1 MQTARGVR
9 LWRILGFLL
18 PYWKTALF
26 ILALTLAIASLNSVE
41 PLVQKIIFDSLA
53 KYVTAARVSDH
64 RRFILNAIGGLML
77 LALLRELVSAGSNYL
92 SWKLR
97 LQTNY
102 KLLDAA
108 VGRIYNLSLSCHQ
121 NQTIGSLLTR
131 LDRGINGFST
141 ALFELS
147 FNLLPSLLYVGSTL
161 VLMLY
166 LNWRL
171 SLIALLFAPLPAIL
185 GVYAGRIGSQRE
197 RRLMARWMEIYSRFN
212 EAMTSIKTVKS
223 FVMEDSEHARFLGEV
238 NRTNSMVSR
247 GVRVDCLFTSSKNIL
262 MALGRITVMGY
273 GAYLTLQGQI
283 TIGTL
288 VAFLGYINGL
298 FNPML
303 GLAGLCETLQKAKV
317 YLDTIFEIIDAPP
330 KILDSE
336 DAISMDAVEGQ
347 VEFEAVS
354 FGYSQDRLVLKNVS
368 FCAKPGSVVAL
379 VGPSGA
385 GKTTIVDLIS
395 RFYDPLSGSVLID
408 GIDVKKM
415 TQRSLRKHV
424 GMVLQDTALFN
435 DTIKNNIAY
444 ARPDAAAEE
453 IVAAAEAA
461 NAHCFIERLAE
472 GYETKLGER
481 ATFLSGGERQ
491 RIAIARTILK
501 NPAIFIFDEASSQL
515 DSESEMLI
523 QGAVQRL
530 ILGKTAFIIAHRLS
544 TIVNADLILVMK
556 DGQILEQGNHEQLV
570 RRRGLYHRL
579 VSFQSIPLHAD
590 S

>member
-1 MQTARGVR
+1 MQTPSGVR
-9 LWRILGFLL
+9 LWRILGFLR

-26 ILALTLAIASLNSVE
+26 ILALTLAVASLNSVE
-41 PLVQKIIFDSLA
+41 PLVQKLIFDSLA
-53 KYVTAARVSDH
+53 KYLTAPPESDH
-64 RRFILNAIGGLML
+64 RRFMLSAVGGLLL
-77 LALLRELVSAGSNYL
+77 LALLREVVSAGSNYL

-108 VGRIYNLSLSCHQ
+108 VGRIYNLSLGCHQ

-141 ALFELS
+141 VLYDLS
-147 FNLLPSLLYVGSTL
+147 FNLLPSLLYLGSTL
-161 VLMLY
+161 IFMVY
-166 LNWRL
+166 LNWKL
-171 SLIALLFAPLPAIL
+171 SLVALLFAPLPAIV
-185 GVYAGRIGSQRE
+185 GVYAGRIASQRE

-212 EAMTSIKTVKS
+212 EALTSIKTVKS
-223 FVMEDSEHARFLGEV
+223 FAMEDSEHARFLGEV
-238 NRTNSMVSR
+238 NRTNSMVAR

-262 MALGRITVMGY
+262 MALGRIAVMGF
-273 GAYLTLQGQI
+273 GAYLTLKGQV

-303 GLAGLCETLQKAKV
+303 GLAGLYEALQKAKV
-317 YLDTIFEIIDAPP
+317 YLDTIFELIDTPP
-330 KILDSE
+330 KIQDSE
-336 DAISMDAVEGQ
+336 DAISMDSVEGQ

-395 RFYDPLSGSVLID
+395 RFYDPLSGHVRVD
-408 GIDVKKM
+408 GTDIKKM
-415 TQRSLRKHV
+415 TQKSLRKHV

-444 ARPDAAAEE
+444 ARPDATDEE

-472 GYETKLGER
+472 RYETRVGER
-481 ATFLSGGERQ
+481 AAFLSGGERQ

-501 NPAIFIFDEASSQL
+501 SPAIFIFDEASSQL

-523 QGAVQRL
+523 QEAVQRL

-544 TIVNADLILVMK
+544 TIVNADLILVVK

-579 VSFQSIPLHAD
+579 VSFQSMPLV

>member
-1 MQTARGVR
+1 MQPARGVR
-9 LWRILGFLL
+9 LWRILGFLR

-26 ILALTLAIASLNSVE
+26 VLALTLAVASLNSVE
-41 PLVQKIIFDSLA
+41 PLVQKFIFDSVA
-53 KYVTAARVSDH
+53 KYITAPPGSDH
-64 RRFILNAIGGLML
+64 RRFILCAIIGLML

-92 SWKLR
+92 SWRLR

-108 VGRIYNLSLSCHQ
+108 VGRIYNLSLGCHQ

-141 ALFELS
+141 VLFDLS
-147 FNLLPSLLYVGSTL
+147 FNLLPSFLYLGSTL
-161 VLMLY
+161 ILMLY

-171 SLIALLFAPLPAIL
+171 SVVALLFAPLPAIV
-185 GVYAGRIGSQRE
+185 GVYAGRIASQRE

-212 EAMTSIKTVKS
+212 EALTSIKTVKS
-223 FVMEDSEHARFLGEV
+223 FAMEDSEHARFLGEV
-238 NRTNSMVSR
+238 NRTNSMVAR
-247 GVRVDCLFTSSKNIL
+247 GVRVDCLFGSSKNII
-262 MALGRITVMGY
+262 MALGRIAVMGY
-273 GAYLTLQGQI
+273 GAYLTLQGQV

-303 GLAGLCETLQKAKV
+303 GLAGLYETLQKAKV
-317 YLDTIFEIIDAPP
+317 YLDTIFEIIDTPP
-330 KILDSE
+330 KIQDCE
-336 DAISMDAVEGQ
+336 DAISMDSVEGQ

-368 FCAKPGSVVAL
+368 FCAKPGSIVAL

-385 GKTTIVDLIS
+385 GKTTIVDLIC
-395 RFYDPLSGSVLID
+395 RFYDPLSGYVRID
-408 GIDVKKM
+408 GIDIKKM
-415 TQRSLRKHV
+415 TQKSLRKHI

-444 ARPDAAAEE
+444 ARPDATVEE

-472 GYETKLGER
+472 GYETKVGER
-481 ATFLSGGERQ
+481 AAFLSGGERQ

-523 QGAVQRL
+523 QEAVQRL

-544 TIVNADLILVMK
+544 TIVNADLILVVK

-579 VSFQSIPLHAD
+579 VSFQSIPLVG
-590 S
+590 